1 MITDDA
7 DLCIEG
13 FGILVKSLGD
23 VKAER
28 FVMLMNQSAGDYTEW
43 RRTHLYT
50 DITLEE
56 LAAKAK
62 ATGDRLRMAKNA
74 EALSPA

>member
-1 MITDDA
+1 MITDDMA
-7 DLCIEG
+7 LCMEG
-13 FGILVKSLGD
+13 FDVLVKSLGD

-43 RRTHLYT
+43 RRTHLYN
-50 DITLEE
+50 DVTLEE

-62 ATGDRLRMAKNA
+62 ATGEKLRREKNA
-74 EALSPA
+74 GTPNFA